1 MIATPENALCD
12 LVANTPHVNL
22 WFVKEASI
30 YLEEDLRLD
39 MDRFA
44 KMDPDIFKAYTAV
57 GKKCDSIRTL
67 LKLLK
72 HEQRNL

>member
-1 MIATPENALCD
+1 MIATPEKALCD
-12 LVANTPHVNL
+12 LVVNTPHVNMR
-22 WFVKEASI
+22 FVKDASI

-39 MDRFA
+39 IDRFA
-44 KMDPDIFKAYTAV
+44 KMNLDIFTAYTAV

-72 HEQRNL
+72 HEQRDL